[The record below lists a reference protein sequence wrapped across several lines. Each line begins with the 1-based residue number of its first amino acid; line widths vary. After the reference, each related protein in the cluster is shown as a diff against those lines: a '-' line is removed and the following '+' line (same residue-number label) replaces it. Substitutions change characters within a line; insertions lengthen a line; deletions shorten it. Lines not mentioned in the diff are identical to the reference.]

1 MLYGSKSKTK
11 KCRVSFREVVKVNN
25 SEHKHLFSFENFIC
39 EDDRKELVNFMSGDG
54 DSRGKNFEWEHSWSW
69 TAPLEQFNRGPVV
82 LTGAYAEKQ
91 KELRAQWSENAV
103 HPLMAV
109 YGKKIMEIA
118 SDVYGRTLVHRLEP
132 YLKKFPVGAD
142 HYPHCDREAM
152 SGGVVD
158 FMPNYSPDMFNTP
171 VLIEYAANLYLND
184 DFEGGELFFPERN
197 LSIKPKA
204 GQLVLFPGGNEYIHG
219 VKPVTSG
226 ERCVLF
232 SPLTTPQ
239 LLLLHMH
246 AYNERMARNDV

>member
-1 MLYGSKSKTK
+1 MSD
-11 KCRVSFREVVKVNN
+11 RQVVDMNHP
-25 SEHKHLFSFENFIC
+25 EHRHIFFFDDFIN
-39 EDDRKELVNFMSGDG
+39 EADRKELVNFMDSEG
-54 DSRGKNFEWEHSWSW
+54 DSSGRRFEWDHSWSW
-69 TAPLEQFNRGPVV
+69 VAPLEQHNKGPVV

-91 KELRAQWSENAV
+91 KELRSQWSENAI
-103 HPLMAV
+103 HPLMPV
-109 YGKKIMEIA
+109 YGEKIMEIA
-118 SDVYGRTLVHRLEP
+118 TEVYGRTLIHRLEP

-152 SGGVVD
+152 SNGEVD

-204 GQLVLFPGGNEYIHG
+204 GQLILFPGGNEYIHG

-226 ERCVLF
+226 TRCVLF

-239 LLLLHMH
+239 LLMLHMH
-246 AYNERMARNDV
+246 AYNERMMRNDV